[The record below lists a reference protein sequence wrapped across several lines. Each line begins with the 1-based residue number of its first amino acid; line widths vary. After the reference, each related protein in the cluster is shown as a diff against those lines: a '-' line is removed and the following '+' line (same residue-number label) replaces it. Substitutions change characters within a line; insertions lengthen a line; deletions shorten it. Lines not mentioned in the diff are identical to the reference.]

1 MSGAGGCRQGWGPWE
16 LLPVWAVVSIHPRAL
31 ARAAHP
37 RGRAPGLLSRP
48 LLTAAPRPSSEPS
61 TPPAPGDP
69 AGQPL
74 RVTLT
79 CPSLLQW
86 LASPVL
92 LARGLPGQHSSVP
105 AWTLPSQRSSSTEN
119 FRRMSEG
126 LSHRGRGCRP
136 QRRPPSPPGHLEMG
150 PEAGGLHIRAAGH
163 GAVDTSTDAARGP
176 FCPVRLLAPS
186 WELCFQR
193 GLDSEDVGPPP
204 ATVGSVRPLGTE
216 PHP

>member
-1 MSGAGGCRQGWGPWE
+1 MGQEASSWPRASLSGAGGCRQGWGPWE

-150 PEAGGLHIRAAGH
+150 PEAGGLHIRAAGPRCCGHEH
-163 GAVDTSTDAARGP
+163 GCGT
-176 FCPVRLLAPS
+176 
-186 WELCFQR
+186 
-193 GLDSEDVGPPP
+193 
-204 ATVGSVRPLGTE
+204 RPLLSCPAAGSFVGTLL
-216 PHP
+216 PAGPGQ